1 MSLRSK
7 VTPTEKPR
15 RVFCPGPCP
24 FSYRQITDLCS
35 ETGSSKWVCGSK
47 VTPTEKPRRSSAPG
61 PCPFIYKLLIF
72 ALKLVLPSESVRWLR
87 RRNPDVLLPLVLAHS
102 ATNYWSLL
110 WNWFFHVSL
119 LSTVT
124 PTETPRCLLPLVLVH
139 SATDK
144 LLIFALELVLPSES
158 AGPRW
163 HRRRN
168 SDVLLPLVL
177 VHSATDKLLI
187 FALKLV
193 LPSESAGP
201 RWHRRRNSDVLLPL
215 VLVHS
220 ATDKLLI
227 FALELVLPS
236 ESALHGDTDRDTQ
249 VSSAPGS
256 CPFRH
261 RLIALYC
268 RLKGLKVVQF
278 ASWVELG
285 QGRRGRG
292 GKMQYPDSSFFALNV
307 PATATS
313 QTAFTKW
320 AKISSAPFI
329 KSWSLSLWI
338 VYFNMNHIEAA
349 PLTHCF
355 PVSHVCLKVSAWS
368 ETDTTRRT
376 DVG

>member
-24 FSYRQITDLCS
+24 FSYRQVTDLCS

-72 ALKLVLPSESVRWLR
+72 ALKLVLPSKVSLLGDRDEETQTFFCLWSLPIQLQITDLCSETGSSMWVCSPRWHR
-87 RRNPDVLLPLVLAHS
+87 PRHS
-102 ATNYWSLL
+102 GVFCPWSLSIQLQTSYWSLL
-110 WNWFFHVSL
+110 WNWFFQVSLRVQGDTDEETQTFFCPWSLSIQLQTSYWSLLWNWFFQVSL

-124 PTETPRCLLPLVLVH
+124 PTETPRC
-139 SATDK
+139 
-144 LLIFALELVLPSES
+144 
-158 AGPRW
+158 
-163 HRRRN
+163 
-168 SDVLLPLVL
+168 
-177 VHSATDKLLI
+177 
-187 FALKLV
+187 
-193 LPSESAGP
+193 
-201 RWHRRRNSDVLLPL
+201 LLPL

-261 RLIALYC
+261 RLITLYC

-278 ASWVELG
+278 TSWVELG

-292 GKMQYPDSSFFALNV
+292 GKMQYPDPSFFALNV
-307 PATATS
+307 PATAIS
-313 QTAFTKW
+313 QTAFTK
-320 AKISSAPFI
+320 
-329 KSWSLSLWI
+329 
-338 VYFNMNHIEAA
+338 
-349 PLTHCF
+349 
-355 PVSHVCLKVSAWS
+355 
-368 ETDTTRRT
+368 
-376 DVG
+376 